1 MLNDFSWNMTGYIP
15 KHQVNPHGDGIIH
28 VERQRRLAA
37 ARQARDDHQL
47 IARDGEVDV
56 LEVVLAGTL
65 DDDGVLSHVAYRS
78 FYRSQPGAAPEA
90 NMATGELSFP
100 CNRSF

>member
-1 MLNDFSWNMTGYIP
+1 MSIRIQTEDFDLSVELNRLRSDHRDIGAVVSFVGTVRD
-15 KHQVNPHGDGIIH
+15 VN
-28 VERQRRLAA
+28 
-37 ARQARDDHQL
+37 
-47 IARDGEVDV
+47 
-56 LEVVLAGTL
+56 

-78 FYRSQPGAAPEA
+78 FYRSQPGAAPES

>member
-1 MLNDFSWNMTGYIP
+1 ME
-15 KHQVNPHGDGIIH
+15 Q
-28 VERQRRLAA
+28 
-37 ARQARDDHQL
+37 
-47 IARDGEVDV
+47 VDV

-78 FYRSQPGAAPEA
+78 FYRSQPGAAPES